1 LGEQKKEKKMATYHL
16 TTPLTEEAVRKLK
29 VRDMVYLDGSIFGI
43 RDLNL
48 IHMFDKKNEPPVSLK
63 GAACIHTA
71 PSLKK
76 VGNRWEK
83 ICVGTT
89 TSGRMDRFTPGL
101 MEKYGVRAI
110 IGKGGQYQASL
121 DAMKKFGGV
130 YLAIVGGAAAV
141 ETNQIV
147 EVEKVYWEELDPEA
161 IYQFKVKDFGPLTVA
176 MDSYGNHLYYEVKAE
191 AEKKLPEIYKKLGIP
206 VPAGK

>member
-1 LGEQKKEKKMATYHL
+1 MTAYHL
-16 TTPLTEEAVRKLK
+16 ETPLTEKVVRNLC
-29 VRDMVYLDGSIFGI
+29 VRDMVYLNGTIFGI
-43 RDLNL
+43 RDLTQ
-48 IHMFDKKNEPPVSLK
+48 IRIFDHQVPPPISLQ

-71 PSLKK
+71 PSLKR
-76 VGNRWEK
+76 VGERWEK

-121 DAMKKFGGV
+121 EAMKRFGGC
-130 YLAIVGGAAAV
+130 YLAIVGGAAAL

-147 EVEKVYWEELDPEA
+147 EVEKVYWEDIHPEA
-161 IYQFKVKDFGPLTVA
+161 LYQFKVKDFGPLTVA
-176 MDSYGNHLYYEVKAE
+176 MDSHGNHLYFDVQRDAE
-191 AEKKLPEIYKKLGIP
+191 RRLAEIYRSLGIP
-206 VPAGK
+206 NR

>member
-1 LGEQKKEKKMATYHL
+1 MATYTL
-16 TTPLTEEAVRKLK
+16 TTPLTEEVVRKLQ
-29 VRDMVYLDGSIFGI
+29 VRDSVILNGTIFGI
-43 RDLNL
+43 RDLTQ
-48 IHMFDKKNEPPVSLK
+48 IRIFDHKMDPPVSLQ
-63 GAACIHTA
+63 GAVCLHTA

-76 VGNRWEK
+76 VGDRWEK
-83 ICVGTT
+83 VCVGTT

-121 DAMKKFGGV
+121 EAMKKFGGC

-147 EVEKVYWEELDPEA
+147 EVEKVYWEDIHPEA
-161 IYQFKVKDFGPLTVA
+161 LYQFKVKDFGPLIVA
-176 MDSYGNHLYYEVKAE
+176 MDSHGNHLYFEVKAQ
-191 AEKKLPEIYKKLGIP
+191 AEKKLPEIYRRLRIP
-206 VPAGK
+206 I

>member
-1 LGEQKKEKKMATYHL
+1 
-16 TTPLTEEAVRKLK
+16 TEEVVRKLH
-29 VRDMVYLDGSIFGI
+29 VRDSVILNGTIFGI
-43 RDLNL
+43 RDLTQ
-48 IHMFDKKNEPPVSLK
+48 IRIFDHKMDPPVSLQ
-63 GAACIHTA
+63 GAVCLHTA

-76 VGNRWEK
+76 VGDRWEK
-83 ICVGTT
+83 VCVGTT

-121 DAMKKFGGV
+121 EAMKKFGGC

-147 EVEKVYWEELDPEA
+147 EVEKVYWEDIHPEA
-161 IYQFKVKDFGPLTVA
+161 LYQFKVKDFGPLIVA
-176 MDSYGNHLYYEVKAE
+176 MDSHGNHLYFEVKAQ
-191 AEKKLPEIYKKLGIP
+191 AEKKLPEIYQHLGIP
-206 VPAGK
+206 I

>member
-1 LGEQKKEKKMATYHL
+1 MPSYTLQ
-16 TTPLTEEAVRKLK
+16 TPLTEEAVRKLR
-29 VRDMVYLDGSIFGI
+29 VRDTVVLNGTIFGI
-43 RDLNL
+43 RDLTQ
-48 IHMFDKKNEPPVSLK
+48 IRIFDQKMDPPVSLK
-63 GAACIHTA
+63 GGVCLHTA

-76 VGNRWEK
+76 VGDRWEA

-121 DAMKKFGGV
+121 EAMKKFGGC

-147 EVEKVYWEELDPEA
+147 EVEKVYWEDIHPEA
-161 IYQFKVKDFGPLTVA
+161 LYQFKVKDFGPLIVA
-176 MDSYGNHLYYEVKAE
+176 MDSHGNHLYSDVRAE
-191 AEKKLPEIYKKLGIP
+191 AEKKLPGIYKKLGIP
-206 VPAGK
+206 A

>member
-1 LGEQKKEKKMATYHL
+1 MPTYHL
-16 TTPLTEEAVRKLK
+16 TTPLSEEAVRQLR
-29 VRDMVYLDGSIFGI
+29 VRDTVILDGTIFGI
-43 RDLNL
+43 RDLTQ
-48 IHMFDKKNEPPVSLK
+48 IHIFDHQVDPPVSLQ

-76 VGNRWEK
+76 TGNRWEK
-83 ICVGTT
+83 VCVGTT

-130 YLAIVGGAAAV
+130 YLAIVGGAAAL
-141 ETNQIV
+141 ETNQIL
-147 EVEKVYWEELDPEA
+147 EVENVYFEELHPEA
-161 IYQFKVKDFGPLTVA
+161 LYQFKVKDFGPLTVA
-176 MDSYGNHLYYEVKAE
+176 MDSHGNHLYNEIRRE
-191 AEKKLPEIYKKLGIP
+191 AEKKLPEIYKRLGIP
-206 VPAGK
+206 V

>member
-1 LGEQKKEKKMATYHL
+1 MTAYHL
-16 TTPLTEEAVRKLK
+16 ETPLTEKVVRNLC
-29 VRDMVYLDGSIFGI
+29 VRDMVYLNGTIFGI
-43 RDLNL
+43 RDLTQ
-48 IHMFDKKNEPPVSLK
+48 IRIFDHQVPPPISLQ

-71 PSLKK
+71 PSLKR
-76 VGNRWEK
+76 VGERWEK

-121 DAMKKFGGV
+121 EAMKRFGGC
-130 YLAIVGGAAAV
+130 YLAIVGGAAAL

-147 EVEKVYWEELDPEA
+147 EVEKVYWEDIHPEA
-161 IYQFKVKDFGPLTVA
+161 LYQFKVKDFGPLTVA
-176 MDSYGNHLYYEVKAE
+176 MDSHGNHLYFDVQRDAVRRL
-191 AEKKLPEIYKKLGIP
+191 AEIYRSLGIP
-206 VPAGK
+206 NR